1 MHVKI
6 QAYKL
11 NQFSE
16 LEHHYRKKKDRENIV
31 VLPIIVLCVFMV
43 CLIAAEACRLN
54 RVPQQSCGCTSS
66 SCSRGR
72 A

>member
-1 MHVKI
+1 MI
-6 QAYKL
+6 FLDYNASKL
-11 NQFSE
+11 ILFSKRQKNNGE
-16 LEHHYRKKKDRENIV
+16 EP
-31 VLPIIVLCVFMV
+31 VLSIIGLCVFMV
-43 CLIAAEACRLN
+43 CLTSAEACRQN